1 MLGGTGDTSSD
12 NISVNSRYSENLRI
26 YNSVNSRYSENLRIF
41 NRHPS
46 PQTLNIG
53 KENSATDI
61 IRK

>member
-26 YNSVNSRYSENLRIF
+26 CQTSNIENE
-41 NRHPS
+41 NR
-46 PQTLNIG
+46 
-53 KENSATDI
+53 ATDF